1 MALSATARRRTVES
15 ERRRDVAEW
24 LGLAASPT
32 FALMAWI
39 SANDVEAMMWSP
51 SLGLLPIGSMA
62 WMYLL
67 MSLFHL
73 PPWLRLASGFMR
85 PAHSAHTANSCSNAP
100 GLEDREP

>member
-1 MALSATARRRTVES
+1 MALSTIPRKRTVET
-15 ERRRDVAEW
+15 EQRRDAAVW

-39 SANDVEAMMWSP
+39 SANDVEAMMCWRA
-51 SLGLLPIGSMA
+51 LGVLPICGMA

-73 PPWLRLASGFMR
+73 SPWLKLASGFMR
-85 PAHSAHTANSCSNAP
+85 PPIQPTP
-100 GLEDREP
+100 QTRGD

>member
-1 MALSATARRRTVES
+1 MALSTIAGKRTVEV
-15 ERRRDVAEW
+15 EQRRDAAVW

-32 FALMAWI
+32 FALMAFF
-39 SANDVEAMMWSP
+39 SANEVEAMMHSP
-51 SLGLLPIGSMA
+51 ALGVLPIGGMA

-85 PAHSAHTANSCSNAP
+85 PPIPPTP
-100 GLEDREP
+100 QTRGD